1 MTSTINKHFIS
12 GIAML
17 ACPLLLFAQGSV
29 SGEAGQVGFGI
40 ASPNASAKL
49 EVFATNKGFLAP
61 RVSLTGTSDVATI
74 ASPAVGLMVYNTATA
89 GTSPT
94 NVTQGFYYH
103 DGTKWQRLINQYSD
117 ATISFDKA
125 TPTTSGVAFTPSIPQ
140 NADYI
145 YVSTVDASQWTW
157 NGLAYVV
164 YAPIAATPWYTT
176 GTTTDAG
183 ASKTA
188 NIYRSGK
195 LGIGVTSPTATLE
208 LGTANGSVAGELVLN
223 PKNTSNLG
231 GGLLIKKALTGS
243 SKNWVMEQYMG
254 LRTDLLNP
262 RFRILPSG
270 DETLGLSIM
279 ENGKM
284 AINPTLDY
292 TSQSETLLVNGTTRV
307 TGSINAAGGLY
318 ASAGLTTD
326 YDVSSGAS
334 LSTLPMTDASDPN
347 SWWDGTNYRFLPQ
360 VAGYYYISA
369 IVNWQGNSGAAGNM
383 NLYIYK
389 NNTDVLASVTDQ
401 LPTKSSTTQLA
412 TTIVYLNGTT
422 DNVQIRVLNNG
433 TNPTSNPAIKI
444 TGAQHWTRLD
454 AYKIN

>member
-1 MTSTINKHFIS
+1 MTSTIKKYFIS
-12 GIAML
+12 GAALL
-17 ACPLLLFAQGSV
+17 ACPLLLFAQGS
-29 SGEAGQVGFGI
+29 GRAGFGTT
-40 ASPNASAKL
+40 SPAASAKL
-49 EVFATNKGFLAP
+49 EVYATNKGFLAP
-61 RVSLTGTSDVATI
+61 RVNLTGTSDVATI
-74 ASPAVGLMVYNTATA
+74 ASPATGLMVYNTATA

-94 NVTQGFYYH
+94 NVTPGFYYY
-103 DGTKWQRLINQYSD
+103 DGTKWQRFINQYPD

-125 TPTTSGVAFTPSIPQ
+125 TPTTSGVAFTPSITQ

-145 YVSTVDASQWTW
+145 YVSSVNGSQWTW
-157 NGLAYVV
+157 NGSAYAV
-164 YAPIAATPWYTT
+164 YAPIASTPWYTS

-188 NIYRSGK
+188 SIYRSGN
-195 LGIGVTSPTATLE
+195 LGIGVTSPTSTLE
-208 LGTANGSVAGELVLN
+208 VGTANGSVGGELVLN

-231 GGLLIKKALTGS
+231 GGLLIRKALTGS
-243 SKNWVMEQYMG
+243 SRDWVMEQYMG
-254 LRTDLLNP
+254 LRADLLNP
-262 RFRILPSG
+262 RFRIYPSG

-292 TSQSETLLVNGTTRV
+292 TSQTETLLVNGTTRV
-307 TGSINAAGGLY
+307 TGTMNAAGGMY
-318 ASAGLTTD
+318 ASAGLATD

-334 LSTLPMTDASDPN
+334 VSTIPMTDASDPN
-347 SWWDGTNYRFLPQ
+347 GWWDGTNYQFQPT
-360 VAGYYYISA
+360 VAGYYSISA
-369 IVNWQGNSGAAGNM
+369 MANWQGNSGAGGNM

-401 LPTKSSTTQLA
+401 LPTKASTTQLV
-412 TTIVYLNGTT
+412 TTVAYLNGTT

-433 TNPTSNPAIKI
+433 TNPSSNPAIRI
-444 TGAQHWTRLD
+444 TGAQHWTKVD